1 MRVTKHCLDCLK
13 GLAEKT
19 VRLSGGSDILLIQC
33 NNMIE
38 QHHKKGYTPPYIANN
53 ILKHIKNITGSYNP
67 YAKAKIKE
75 FEDAKIAATSI
86 KSYFPKTL
94 EGVLKISAIGNSTD
108 FFTENCFA
116 DKAEGLKFHIDM
128 DKIQKEIYIKN
139 NKVLLLGDNLGDFLF
154 DMPLVGLLQD
164 IGKEVHYAVKQ
175 HPIQNDLS
183 MEDVRMLDLK
193 NIYPNIISTETD
205 EVGIKPEDM
214 KGIIKDMWDNDA
226 TVIAKGM
233 GNYETLS
240 EYEGIRP
247 VIHIMRIKCPAVS
260 HFIQVEMGVH
270 IAIVR

>member
-1 MRVTKHCLDCLK
+1 
-13 GLAEKT
+13 
-19 VRLSGGSDILLIQC
+19 
-33 NNMIE
+33 
-38 QHHKKGYTPPYIANN
+38 
-53 ILKHIKNITGSYNP
+53 
-67 YAKAKIKE
+67 
-75 FEDAKIAATSI
+75 
-86 KSYFPKTL
+86 
-94 EGVLKISAIGNSTD
+94 
-108 FFTENCFA
+108 
-116 DKAEGLKFHIDM
+116 
-128 DKIQKEIYIKN
+128 
-139 NKVLLLGDNLGDFLF
+139 
-154 DMPLVGLLQD
+154 MPLVGLLQD

-260 HFIQVEMGVH
+260 HFIQVEMGVY

>member
-1 MRVTKHCLDCLK
+1 MKVTQHCLNCLK
-13 GLAEKT
+13 GLVEKT
-19 VRLSGGSDILLIQC
+19 VRLSGGDDNLLTQC
-33 NNMIE
+33 HIMIE
-38 QHHKKGYTPPYIANN
+38 KYHKKDHTPPHVANN
-53 ILKHIKNITGSYNP
+53 ILKHIKNITGAYDP
-67 YAKAKIKE
+67 YAQAKRKE
-75 FEDAKIAATSI
+75 FEMAKIAAKDI

-116 DKAEGLKFHIDM
+116 DRAEGLKFHIDI

-139 NKVLLLGDNLGDFLF
+139 NKVLLLGDNISDFLF

-164 IGKEVHYAVKQ
+164 IGKEVHYAVKK

-193 NIYPNIISTETD
+193 NIFSNIISTETD

-214 KGIIKDMWDNDA
+214 KGSIKDMWDDGA

-240 EYEGIRP
+240 EYEGTRP
-247 VIHIMRIKCPAVS
+247 VIHIMKVKCPAVS
-260 HFIQVEMGVH
+260 LFLQIEMGVYT
-270 IAIVR
+270 AIVR